1 MNDPIPAPYA
11 ELRLPESSIQLLLY
25 RRNDD
30 LVISFNDLDRQYG
43 LGRIVVQ
50 EFYRYIATRT
60 ISLGD
65 FRLSPMER

>member
-1 MNDPIPAPYA
+1 MNDPIPARYA

-25 RRNDD
+25 RLHDD

-43 LGRIVVQ
+43 LGRIVIQ
-50 EFYRYIATRT
+50 DFYRYVATRT

-65 FRLSPMER
+65 FRLTPMAR